1 MSKITYDKQ
10 SQIMS
15 IRLKKSKS
23 VDSDVQDTIV
33 IDYDK
38 KGNIVNID
46 VMNISVNE
54 FARVRL
60 SAGEPVYA
68 MKEKVRSSHR

>member
-54 FARVRL
+54 FARVPL